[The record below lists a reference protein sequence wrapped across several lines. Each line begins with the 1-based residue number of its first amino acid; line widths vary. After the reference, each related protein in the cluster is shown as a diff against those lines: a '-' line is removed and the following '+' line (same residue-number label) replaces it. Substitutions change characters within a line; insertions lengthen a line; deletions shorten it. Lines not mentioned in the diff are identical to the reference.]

1 VRWTLGRFITKW
13 PEPRRDAFGAPYDP
27 SIYFVSAGGL
37 TKIGWASDPFRRI
50 CQLAIGCP
58 APLLLEAYVPGSEM
72 TEHRLHRAFA
82 SHREHGEWFRQ
93 NPRLRALLNELTA
106 AMGDRDALANIV
118 RRWTSNLERRR
129 WEVA

>member
-72 TEHRLHRAFA
+72 TEHRL
-82 SHREHGEWFRQ
+82 